1 MLFIFN
7 KTETMNNDEIL
18 EKVKQ
23 LDLEQNKNW
32 MAISATSGKNL
43 DILKQ
48 KIKEDINSKKNIQD
62 INSEVF

>member
-1 MLFIFN
+1 
-7 KTETMNNDEIL
+7 MNNDEIL